1 MERVGHRITAQATEA
16 RAGDAGRNAHNARD
30 VPAGGIGV
38 ACVVRGGLFR
48 LFCLSRVSALSFEA
62 TAEPR
67 CADCRKL

>member
-16 RAGDAGRNAHNARD
+16 RAGDAGRNAHNAHNAHNARD

-48 LFCLSRVSALSFEA
+48 LFCLSR
-62 TAEPR
+62 
-67 CADCRKL
+67 D